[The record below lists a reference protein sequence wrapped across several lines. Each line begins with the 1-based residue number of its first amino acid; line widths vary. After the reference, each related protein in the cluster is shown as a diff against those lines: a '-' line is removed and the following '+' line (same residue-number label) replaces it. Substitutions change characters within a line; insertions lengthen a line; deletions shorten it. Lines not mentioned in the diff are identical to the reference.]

1 MDKQVSEPLDAI
13 SKWQEWYRSN
23 RVIAEIDTPGASKD
37 SRESLHDT
45 SHVTAV
51 MPEWRDILAELDS
64 SPMDSTPFKTK
75 ATEHF
80 ADTLAEFCNEL
91 SGAELFEC
99 FLTAATE
106 HADIVKKE
114 YERAQQLVDL
124 LRCKSS

>member
-1 MDKQVSEPLDAI
+1 MGEPIDAI

-23 RVIAEIDTPGASKD
+23 RVIAEIDTPGASKE
-37 SRESLHDT
+37 SREFLHDT
-45 SHVTAV
+45 SNVTAV
-51 MPEWRDILAELDS
+51 MPEWRDILEELDS
-64 SPMDSTPFKTK
+64 SPMDSTPFKIK

-99 FLTAATE
+99 FLTAAIE

>member
-1 MDKQVSEPLDAI
+1 VDKQVGEPIDAI

-45 SHVTAV
+45 SNVTAV
-51 MPEWRDILAELDS
+51 MPEWRDILTELDS
-64 SPMDSTPFKTK
+64 SPMDSTPFKIK

-99 FLTAATE
+99 FLAAAYNNAE
-106 HADIVKKE
+106 LVKKE
-114 YERAQQLVDL
+114 YDKAQELVDL
-124 LRCKSS
+124 LRCK